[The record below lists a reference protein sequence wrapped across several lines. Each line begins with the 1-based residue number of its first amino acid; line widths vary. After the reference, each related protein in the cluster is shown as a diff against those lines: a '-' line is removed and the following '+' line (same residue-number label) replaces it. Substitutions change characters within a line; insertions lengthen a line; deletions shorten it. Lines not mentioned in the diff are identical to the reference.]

1 MAMSWDKEEL
11 MQVKECSL
19 TIHQVSVIFSM
30 LFQHI
35 KTHILGIILVL
46 LGIMIFC
53 GLYIIGCHISPVS
66 TATYCVK
73 TQCISIVEIYK
84 GGGVNAVPYIRI
96 YEKRIFFRFQLE
108 MNNYISFLTPF
119 GEMDETEDI
128 HISEKLFNNKI
139 VVKAISPIKT
149 NGSVENIKL

>member
-1 MAMSWDKEEL
+1 M
-11 MQVKECSL
+11 
-19 TIHQVSVIFSM
+19 
-30 LFQHI
+30 
-35 KTHILGIILVL
+35 
-46 LGIMIFC
+46 
-53 GLYIIGCHISPVS
+53 S

-84 GGGVNAVPYIRI
+84 GGGVNAVSYIRI

-149 NGSVENIKL
+149 NGSVENIKLELDNYNLDDSDISLHDLIYKHKRVKYSIIY